1 MSKIDE
7 NMEATNKLLLEMVK
21 NQKEN
26 LSNLTKTFIISMI
39 CYTCLLIAMIA
50 GFFIYESQFEVS
62 DWEKQMSQEIETS
75 GDDDNVNAILNT
87 GEINYGESKT
97 DNSSEGQN

>member
-21 NQKEN
+21 NQKDH

-39 CYTCLLIAMIA
+39 CYTCLLIAMVV

-87 GEINYGESKT
+87 GEINYGEGKT
-97 DNSSEGQN
+97 DNSSEGQD

>member
-21 NQKEN
+21 NQKDH
-26 LSNLTKTFIISMI
+26 LSNLTKTFVISMI
-39 CYTCLLIAMIA
+39 CYTCLLIAMVV
-50 GFFIYESQFEVS
+50 GFFVYESQFEVS

-87 GEINYGESKT
+87 GEINYGESKA